1 MLMLQNQKIV
11 IIGGSSGIG
20 LETAKQA
27 IALGAEVIIAS
38 RSEDKLQKAKEQLGA
53 KAAAY
58 TLDTTDE
65 QQVQAFFEKIGTFD
79 HLVVSAAETSGGSF
93 LHTDTAQARQLF
105 ENKFWGQYYA
115 AKYGAPNIAANG
127 SITLFSGV
135 VAYKSMVGSSVL
147 GAVNAAVS
155 SLGQTLALE
164 LAPIR
169 VNIVSP
175 GIIDTP
181 SRSKMAEDAR
191 NDFYTAVAGKLPV
204 KRVGKA
210 EDVAQSVLYLL
221 QNGFV
226 TGTVLHTE
234 GGHILT

>member
-1 MLMLQNQKIV
+1 MLHDQRVV

-27 IALGAEVIIAS
+27 IKLGSDVIIAS
-38 RSEDKLQKAKEQLGA
+38 RSEQKLEKAKEALGF
-53 KAAAY
+53 KTTTY
-58 TLDTTDE
+58 QLDTTNE
-65 QQVQAFFEKIGTFD
+65 SQVRSFFDKVGPYD
-79 HLVVSAAETSGGSF
+79 HLVVSAAETSGGPF
-93 LHTDTAQARQLF
+93 LQTETAQVRKLF

-115 AKYGAPNIAANG
+115 AKYGAAQISPNG

-135 VAYKSMVGSSVL
+135 VAYKAMMGSSAL

-155 SLGQTLALE
+155 NLGQTLALE

-181 SRSKMAEDAR
+181 SRSKMSAEAR
-191 NDFYTAVAGKLPV
+191 NQFYEALAGKLPV

-221 QNGFV
+221 QNQFV
-226 TGTVLHTE
+226 TGTVLHVE
-234 GGHILT
+234 GGHLLI